1 MRHVRTLVL
10 AGVLVGGA
18 LLLGGCADS
27 ADDSTAPLNIGMTDN
42 AFSRD
47 VTRIPVGRS
56 VKFSNIG
63 RNPHNAVAVDESW
76 ATTDAEGEPIVLPG
90 ESEILQFDEPGVY
103 RYLCTFHAP
112 EDAST
117 GMVATLVVG
126 DVEFDPTAQDGEA
139 PQVVEEASGV
149 THRVPEQYPNI
160 QAAVDAAAPGDLV
173 LVGPGVYREEVK
185 VTTPSITIRGTDRNE
200 VIVDA
205 EFQRANGI
213 SVTADAVAV
222 ENLTTRNALLN
233 GVFWTGVEGYRASY
247 VTAYN
252 NADYGIYAFDSVNG
266 VFEHSYGSGSPD
278 AGVYIG
284 QCQPCKAVVADGLY
298 EHNGLGYSGT
308 NAGGELYIVR
318 NVFQHNLG
326 GVAPNTLDTELL
338 PPVREATVVGN
349 IVRDNGNTDTPLKP
363 LQWGTRGMGI
373 LIAGGVNNRVE
384 RNLVTDNPYYGIYVT
399 PNIDQ
404 KFWPSQDNVV
414 AGNVVAGSGRA
425 DLVQGGPLSTGNCYE
440 DNTAGRTW
448 PPLLETFQGC
458 DGLRLPLGFDLV
470 PTMTTLGEIARKPPR
485 STIEEVAA
493 MPVPPPQ
500 PQMPGGADAPV
511 VPAVHPFEDYALD
524 IDSVQLPQGAAQVA
538 ATLSDRQDQE
548 TLMFGIP
555 LFSAGLFGLLFSLY
569 GYFLPIVLFAAWVSL
584 ALWDLARR
592 EDLSKGAKLGWIAA
606 ILLVPFLGVI
616 AYHAAGK
623 SQIPGWLRGAVVG
636 GGLLAYVLILGIGAV
651 AGGVV

>member
-1 MRHVRTLVL
+1 MRLPRWLL
-10 AGVLVGGA
+10 AAGVLIGGA

-27 ADDSTAPLNIGMTDN
+27 ADDSTAPLHIGMTDN

-63 RNPHNAVAVDESW
+63 RNPHNAVAVDGSW
-76 ATTDAEGEPIVLPG
+76 ATNDAEGEPIVQPG
-90 ESEILQFDEPGVY
+90 DSTVLQFDEPGVY

-112 EDAST
+112 EDGSS

-126 DVEFDPTAQDGEA
+126 AVEFDPTAQDGQA
-139 PQVVEEASGV
+139 PRVVEEATGV

-173 LVGPGVYREEVK
+173 LVGPGTYREEVK
-185 VTTPSITIRGTDRNE
+185 VTTPSITIRGIDRNE

-213 SVTADAVAV
+213 SITADAVAV

-284 QCQPCKAVVADGLY
+284 QCQPCKAVIADGLY

-318 NVFQHNLG
+318 NVFQRNLG

-349 IVRDNGNTDTPLKP
+349 IVRDNGNVDTPIKP
-363 LQWGTRGMGI
+363 LQWATRGMGI

-384 RNLVTDNPYYGIYVT
+384 RNLVVDNPYYGIFVT

-404 KFWPSQDNVV
+404 RFWPSQDNVV
-414 AGNVVAGSGRA
+414 ADNVVVGSGRA
-425 DLVQGGPLSTGNCYE
+425 DIVQGGPLSTGNCF
-440 DNTAGRTW
+440 DGNRAGRAW
-448 PPLLETFQGC
+448 PAMLEDFQGC
-458 DGLRLPLGFDLV
+458 DGGLRLPMGFDLV
-470 PTMTTLGEIARKPPR
+470 PTMTTLGEIARKPER
-485 STIEEVAA
+485 STVEDVAK
-493 MPVPPPQ
+493 MPVPPDQ

-524 IDSVQLPQGAAQVA
+524 IDAVELPEEAAQAVGS
-538 ATLSDRQDQE
+538 LDQE

-555 LFSAGLFGLLFSLY
+555 LFSAGLFGLLFGLY
-569 GYFLPIVLFAAWVSL
+569 GSFLPFVLYAAWVSL

-592 EDLSKGAKLGWIAA
+592 DDLSRGAVLGWIAV
-606 ILLVPFLGVI
+606 ILLVPFLGAI
-616 AYHAAGK
+616 AYHAVGR

-636 GGLLAYVLILGIGAV
+636 GGLLAYVLVLGIGALV
-651 AGGVV
+651 GGVV

>member
-1 MRHVRTLVL
+1 MRLVRYLFV
-10 AGVLVGGA
+10 AGVLLGGA

-27 ADDSTAPLNIGMTDN
+27 ADDSTAPLHIGMTDN

-63 RNPHNAVAVDESW
+63 RNPHNAVAVDGSW
-76 ATTDAEGEPIVLPG
+76 ATNNAEGEPIVQPG
-90 ESEILQFDEPGVY
+90 EEQVLRFGEPGVY

-126 DVEFDPTAQDGEA
+126 DVEFDPTARDGQA
-139 PQVVEEASGV
+139 PQKVEQASGV

-173 LVGPGVYREEVK
+173 LIGPGTYREEVK
-185 VTTPSITIRGTDRNE
+185 VTTPSITIRGTDRNK
-200 VIVDA
+200 VIIDA

-213 SVTADAVAV
+213 SITADAVAV

-284 QCQPCKAVVADGLY
+284 QCQPCKAIVADGLY
-298 EHNGLGYSGT
+298 EYNGLGYSGT
-308 NAGGELYIVR
+308 NAGGDLYIVR
-318 NVFQHNLG
+318 NVFQRNLG

-349 IVRDNGNTDTPLKP
+349 IVRDNGNVDTPIKP
-363 LQWGTRGMGI
+363 LQWATRGMGI

-384 RNLVTDNPYYGIYVT
+384 RNLVVDNPYYGVFVT

-414 AGNVVAGSGRA
+414 ADNVVAGSGRA
-425 DLVQGGPLSTGNCYE
+425 DIVQGGPLSTGNCYE
-440 DNTAGRTW
+440 GNTAKRTW
-448 PPLLETFQGC
+448 PPALETFTGC
-458 DGLRLPLGFDLV
+458 DGGLRLPTGFDLV

-485 STIEEVAA
+485 STIEDVAK
-493 MPVPPPQ
+493 MPVPPDQ

-524 IDSVQLPQGAAQVA
+524 IDSVELPEEAATVA
-538 ATLSDRQDQE
+538 ATLDQE
-548 TLMFGIP
+548 ALVFGIP
-555 LFSAGLFGLLFSLY
+555 LFSAGLFGLLFGFY
-569 GYFLPIVLFAAWVSL
+569 GAFLPFVLYAAWVAL

-592 EDLSKGAKLGWIAA
+592 EDLSKGATLGWIAV
-606 ILLVPFLGVI
+606 ILLVPFLGAI
-616 AYHAAGK
+616 AYHAVGR

-636 GGLLAYVLILGIGAV
+636 GGLLAYVLVLGIGAL